1 MSKPSVAI
9 AIPAHN
15 EAESIE
21 EFVREID
28 RALAPETSA
37 LTFVIVDD
45 VSTDDTVAVAEKV
58 GETIEGD
65 LVVIRADRNRGHGPT
80 VLAAYRGALD
90 TGADL
95 VLQVDGDGQFLGND
109 LRRIMVLL
117 EDGADAV
124 GGVRRFRYDPWF
136 RMVLTRLVRL
146 YLSVGF
152 GVPTRDANCPLRG
165 YRADHLDVLLEWIPN
180 DALAP
185 NLYLTILSARRGL
198 TMVEVDVNHRVRR
211 GSSNTGTMWTTAR
224 RAPIPGRLIKFAAK
238 ALIES
243 IGFHR
248 HVNSGRRPAISAARP
263 APPSDPGSS
272 ARRGDQPGSVGRAR

>member
-1 MSKPSVAI
+1 MTKPSVAV

-15 EAESIE
+15 EAEAIGEFIE
-21 EFVREID
+21 EIAA
-28 RALAPETSA
+28 ALIPCTAA
-37 LTFVIVDD
+37 LTFVVVDD
-45 VSTDDTVAVAEKV
+45 VSTDDTVRVATKV
-58 GETIEGD
+58 GETLDAEVI
-65 LVVIRADRNRGHGPT
+65 VVRAERNRGHGPT
-80 VLAAYRGALD
+80 VLAAYRAALE

-95 VLQVDGDGQFLGND
+95 ILQVDGDGQFLGSD

-136 RMVLTRLVRL
+136 RMVLTRLVRG
-146 YLSVGF
+146 YLSAGF

-165 YRADHLDVLLEWIPN
+165 YRSEHLEELLRWIPEG
-180 DALAP
+180 ALAP

-211 GSSNTGTMWTTAR
+211 GHSSTGTMWAGRR
-224 RAPIPGRLIKFAAK
+224 RAPIPGRLVTFAWK

-243 IGFHR
+243 VGFHR
-248 HVNSGRRPAISAARP
+248 QINSGRRPAISAARP
-263 APPSDPGSS
+263 
-272 ARRGDQPGSVGRAR
+272 